1 MVGFYSNFLKS
12 QGFSTKLP
20 MSIRKDE
27 IIVRPEIRKCAIIG
41 LAVVLCLVETSVAR
55 QRQRTR
61 RSQRVRMEQVQ
72 VASPNGNVELTILP
86 NAERLTFRVTLGNTT
101 VLDPSTIIM
110 NVEGY
115 DLSASVVFGKVER
128 YEIDETYPWHGVHST
143 AVNRCN
149 GARISLQND
158 LSFIDYVLEIRV
170 FDDGAAFRH
179 IIPGG
184 KEALRVPDEYTT
196 FIIPA
201 GSTVWYHDLGGHYE
215 AAYKKNDISN
225 VPPGQWMGPPVT
237 FQLPGGAGYGS
248 ITEAN
253 LVNYSGMALE
263 ADGRRGLVTGLG
275 HRQPLNYPY
284 ELRYGRDEAK
294 RLGKPAAISGTV
306 TTPWRVVMVGSD
318 LNTLVNSTIVPNLC
332 PRPNPEYFPDGI
344 KTGWIKPG
352 RAVWR
357 YLDGGDRSFEGMK
370 EFSRL
375 AGQLG
380 FEYHV
385 IEGFWSRW
393 SDEQIK
399 EIVEYSK
406 QQGVGLWF
414 WRHTRQLG
422 TPEARE
428 AFFKR
433 LHDFG
438 VVGAKLDFLD
448 HEAKE
453 VIDVY
458 EALLEKSAEYHV
470 LVNFHGANKPT
481 GRARTWPNEL
491 VREAVRGME
500 SSSLRERARH
510 ETILPFA
517 RYLAGHADYTAM
529 HFGERRRDSTWT
541 HQIASM
547 AVFASPLLTIV
558 AHPQTILDHPAVEM
572 IKSIPAVW
580 DETIV
585 LPESRIGELA
595 IFARRTGN
603 VWFLAV
609 MCGPEARTIQ
619 VPLSFLGDGRYDASL
634 VRDDKEN
641 DAAVVLEDRTVRPGN
656 TLTIEMTNGGGFIAR
671 FSKQ

>member
-1 MVGFYSNFLKS
+1 MG
-12 QGFSTKLP
+12 
-20 MSIRKDE
+20 
-27 IIVRPEIRKCAIIG
+27 PEIRKYFFIG
-41 LAVVLCLVETSVAR
+41 LVLALFPAEAGFAR
-55 QRQRTR
+55 QRSRTR

-72 VASPNGNVELTILP
+72 VASPDGNVMLTILP
-86 NAERLTFRVTLGNTT
+86 NAERLTFTVTLGDTT
-101 VLDPSTIIM
+101 VLEPSTIVM
-110 NVEGY
+110 KLDGY
-115 DLSASVVFGKVER
+115 DLSTGVVFGKMER
-128 YEIDETYPWHGVHST
+128 YEIDETYPWYGARST
-143 AVNRCN
+143 AVNRCK

-158 LSFIDYVLEIRV
+158 LSFIDYVLEVRV
-170 FDDGAAFRH
+170 FNDGAAFRH
-179 IIPGG
+179 IIPDG
-184 KEALRVPDEYTT
+184 KDTSRVPDEYTT
-196 FIIPA
+196 FVIPV

-215 AAYKKNDISN
+215 ADYDKNDISD
-225 VPPGQWMGPPVT
+225 VRPGQWAGPPLT
-237 FQLPGGAGYGS
+237 FRLPGKAGYGS
-248 ITEAN
+248 ITEAD

-263 ADGRRGLVTGLG
+263 ADGRRGWTTGLG

-294 RLGKPAAISGTV
+294 RLGKPAAITGTI
-306 TTPWRVVMVGSD
+306 TTPWRIVMVGRD

-332 PRPNPEYFPDGI
+332 PPADSKYFPNGI
-344 KTGWIKPG
+344 KTSWIKPG

-406 QQGVGLWF
+406 QHGVGLWF
-414 WRHTRQLG
+414 WRHTNELR

-438 VVGAKLDFLD
+438 VAGAKLDFLD

-453 VIDVY
+453 TIDLY
-458 EALLEKSAEYHV
+458 EALLEKSAEHHV

-510 ETILPFA
+510 ETILPFT
-517 RYLAGHADYTAM
+517 RYLAGHADYTSM
-529 HFGERRRDSTWT
+529 HFGERRGDTTWT
-541 HQIASM
+541 HQIASL

-558 AHPQTILDHPAVEM
+558 AHPQKILDHPAVDM

-585 LPESRIGELA
+585 LPGSEIGELA
-595 IFARRTGN
+595 VFGRRTGDI
-603 VWFLAV
+603 WFLAV
-609 MCGPEARTIQ
+609 MCGPQARTIK
-619 VPLSFLGDGRYDASL
+619 VPLSFLGNGRYKASL
-634 VRDDKEN
+634 VRDDEEN
-641 DAAVVLEDRTVRPGN
+641 DASVVLEDRTVQRGDSLP
-656 TLTIEMTNGGGFIAR
+656 IEMTNGGGFIGR
-671 FSKQ
+671 FTKQ

>member
-1 MVGFYSNFLKS
+1 MRT
-12 QGFSTKLP
+12 Q
-20 MSIRKDE
+20 IRKYG
-27 IIVRPEIRKCAIIG
+27 IIG
-41 LAVVLCLVETSVAR
+41 LIMAFHLTQVSFAEAQARR

-72 VASPNGNVELTILP
+72 VASPDGKVQLTILP
-86 NAERLTFRVTLGNTT
+86 NAERLTFTVTLGNAI

-115 DLSASVVFGKVER
+115 DLSAGVVFDKVEL
-128 YEIDETYPWHGVHST
+128 YEINETYPWYGAHSV

-149 GARISLQND
+149 GARITLQHD
-158 LSFIDYVLEIRV
+158 LSFIDYVLEVRAY
-170 FDDGAAFRH
+170 DDGVAFRH
-179 IIPGG
+179 VIPGDEG
-184 KEALRVPDEYTT
+184 VSRVPEEYTT
-196 FIIPA
+196 FVIPG
-201 GSTVWYHDLGGHYE
+201 GSRVWYHGLDGHYE
-215 AAYKKNDISN
+215 DDYEDKEVSE
-225 VPPGQWMGPPVT
+225 VQPGEWAGPPVT
-237 FQLPGGAGYGS
+237 FKLPGNAGYGS
-248 ITEAN
+248 ITEAD

-263 ADGRRGLVTGLG
+263 GDGRRGWIMGLG

-284 ELRYGRDEAK
+284 ELRYGRNEAR
-294 RLGKPAAISGTV
+294 RLGKPAAIVGTIS
-306 TTPWRVVMVGSD
+306 TPWRVVFVGRD
-318 LNTLVNSTIVPNLC
+318 LNVLVNSTIVPNLC
-332 PRPNPEYFPDGI
+332 PPPDVKYFPDGI
-344 KTGWIKPG
+344 KTSWIKPG

-357 YLDGGDRSFEGMK
+357 YIDGGDRSFEGMK

-375 AGQLG
+375 AGELG

-399 EIVEYSK
+399 EIMEYSR

-414 WRHTRQLG
+414 WRHTNQLR

-428 AFFKR
+428 TFFKR

-453 VIDVY
+453 VIDLY
-458 EALLEKSAEYHV
+458 EALLEKSAEHQV

-510 ETILPFA
+510 QTILPFT
-517 RYLAGHADYTAM
+517 RYLAGHADYTTM
-529 HFGERRRDSTWT
+529 IFGERRRDSSWA

-547 AVFASPLLTIV
+547 AVFSSPLLTIV
-558 AHPQTILDHPAVEM
+558 AHPQKILDHPAVDV

-585 LPESRIGELA
+585 LPESSIGELA
-595 IFARRTGN
+595 IFARRTGDM
-603 VWFLAV
+603 WFLAV
-609 MCGPEARTIQ
+609 MCGPEAKTIQ
-619 VPLSFLGDGRYDASL
+619 VPLSFLGDGQYGALL
-634 VRDDKEN
+634 VRDDK
-641 DAAVVLEDRTVRPGN
+641 DDSAAVQIERATVSQSE
-656 TLTIEMTNGGGFIAR
+656 TITIELRDGGGFVAR